1 MKRIITTL
9 FIMAI
14 MSGIFAQVPEKISY
28 QAVLRNSENHL
39 LSDEDVSIKISIVK
53 GSKSGT
59 PVYSEVHN
67 KTTNANGLISLEI
80 GDGVDRVG
88 SFQTIDW
95 GMDSYFLKTETDPEG
110 GTNYSL
116 TGITQLLT
124 VPYAM
129 HAKTAGNVDIT
140 GSEPAFN
147 NWDKN
152 GSDDFSGNYNDLSGK
167 PTIPDPVD
175 GNESAFDGWDKDA
188 SDDFSGNYNDLTNV
202 PSTFDVADNTITS
215 TKIKDGE
222 VKSADI
228 ASNAVGSDEIAPG
241 AVGSSELA
249 TGSVHTPEIAN
260 GTILNED
267 ISISAGISPSKVAG
281 MPGAEYYSRDTYSNL
296 PTTNTNVGSLSITCP
311 TSGYVILMARANPII
326 FGDGTRVIF
335 GMGTGSTSHNLD
347 KIDIGHIDGSG
358 SERRYYSACLMAVTY
373 VTAGTST
380 FYISAY
386 KTSFSTPVGVNLS
399 EIKMQAV
406 FVPFRY

>member
-1 MKRIITTL
+1 
-9 FIMAI
+9 
-14 MSGIFAQVPEKISY
+14 
-28 QAVLRNSENHL
+28 
-39 LSDEDVSIKISIVK
+39 
-53 GSKSGT
+53 
-59 PVYSEVHN
+59 
-67 KTTNANGLISLEI
+67 TNANGLISLEI
-80 GDGVDRVG
+80 GDGVDRFG

-175 GNESAFDGWDKDA
+175 GNESAFNGWDKNASDDFSGNYNDLSGKPTIPDPVDGNESAFDGWDKDA

-215 TKIKDGE
+215 AKIKDGE